1 MILGDYTTQY
11 IGNYHNPLAKSPGI
25 PTINQSA
32 GVATSAHQVRSLGSG
47 SALILEFSKPL
58 GPSSHKPKVQEG
70 TIREILRVKEK
81 GLQLSYLYFSH
92 LHYDIHH
99 VFPFY
104 HFTNRIGPPVL
115 GSLWTGGAWH
125 GSGWRLT
132 SGAGWWPKKPRRSC
146 SRSDRDGAMCIFG
159 IGHGWL
165 RSWPKGPK
173 LFAKSPLKPVP
184 CLGRCL
190 YFRGLNIMTSL
201 WNHGET
207 FREGDVYW
215 WNA

>member
-1 MILGDYTTQY
+1 MFKTLVDDSRGLYYPIYWESLLTKSLLTNQLELPHRL
-11 IGNYHNPLAKSPGI
+11 IRSEALA
-25 PTINQSA
+25 Q
-32 GVATSAHQVRSLGSG
+32 R

-92 LHYDIHH
+92 PQYDVHH

-146 SRSDRDGAMCIFG
+146 SRSDGWRNVYHRDWI
-159 IGHGWL
+159 W
-165 RSWPKGPK
+165 
-173 LFAKSPLKPVP
+173 
-184 CLGRCL
+184 
-190 YFRGLNIMTSL
+190 MTAVV
-201 WNHGET
+201 T
-207 FREGDVYW
+207 
-215 WNA
+215 

>member
-1 MILGDYTTQY
+1 MILGDYNTQY
-11 IGNYHNPLAKSPGI
+11 IWNYHSPLAKSPESLL
-25 PTINQSA
+25 TNQLELQ
-32 GVATSAHQVRSLGSG
+32 HRLIRSEALAQR

-146 SRSDRDGAMCIFG
+146 SRSDRDGAMCIIG

-165 RSWPKGPK
+165 RSWPKRC
-173 LFAKSPLKPVP
+173 SPSHHWN
-184 CLGRCL
+184 R
-190 YFRGLNIMTSL
+190 SL
-201 WNHGET
+201 VW
-207 FREGDVYW
+207 GDVSISEG
-215 WNA
+215 